1 MYGSLGLTV
10 MPIMQAA
17 PGILANSRKGYWR
30 IAGSPILQAALP
42 TAKVRKEQ
50 FSIFLFLL
58 QPGSVKFIGE
68 SYTYFALFCYEI
80 QLITVG

>member
-30 IAGSPILQAALP
+30 IAGSPILQAALS
-42 TAKVRKEQ
+42 TAKLEKRSFQYFCSYYK
-50 FSIFLFLL
+50 
-58 QPGSVKFIGE
+58 SVK
-68 SYTYFALFCYEI
+68 A
-80 QLITVG
+80 

>member
-30 IAGSPILQAALP
+30 IAGSPILQAALS
-42 TAKVRKEQ
+42 TAKLEKRSFQYFCSYYQICQSVNCGTSVHQTVR
-50 FSIFLFLL
+50 
-58 QPGSVKFIGE
+58 
-68 SYTYFALFCYEI
+68 
-80 QLITVG
+80 TVV

>member
-30 IAGSPILQAALP
+30 IAGSPILQAAL
-42 TAKVRKEQ
+42 
-50 FSIFLFLL
+50 SITKLEKSGFQYFCSYYK
-58 QPGSVKFIGE
+58 SVK
-68 SYTYFALFCYEI
+68 A
-80 QLITVG
+80 